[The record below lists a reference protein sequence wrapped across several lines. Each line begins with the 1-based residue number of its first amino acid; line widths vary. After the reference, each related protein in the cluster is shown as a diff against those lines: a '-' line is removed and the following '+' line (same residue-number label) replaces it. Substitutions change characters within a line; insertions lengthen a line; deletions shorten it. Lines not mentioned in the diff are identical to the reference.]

1 MGKKNPPTNLS
12 LLNLAWEKLD
22 DLEYEESEEYGQF
35 LRSAP
40 ASLDLRDVQKE
51 LSLDNM
57 EKMVHEMCKNPNTLE
72 KMDVIEMIENMTE
85 FGGLDSRTMGVDFNN
100 KISFL

>member
-1 MGKKNPPTNLS
+1 M
-12 LLNLAWEKLD
+12 NLAWEKLEE
-22 DLEYEESEEYGQF
+22 LEYEESEEYGQF

-40 ASLDLRDVQKE
+40 ASLDLRDVQRE

-57 EKMVHEMCKNPNTLE
+57 ENMVHEMCKNPDTLE
-72 KMDVIEMIENMTE
+72 EMDVVEMIENMTE